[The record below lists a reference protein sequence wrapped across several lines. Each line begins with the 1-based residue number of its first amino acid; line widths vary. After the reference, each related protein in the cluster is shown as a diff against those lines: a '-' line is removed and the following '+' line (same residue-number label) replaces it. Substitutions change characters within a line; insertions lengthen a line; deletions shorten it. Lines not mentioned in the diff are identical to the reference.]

1 MPTGDAG
8 KIRFA
13 PSGAIYIAPTGGAL
27 VLPDEVGDGETAPT
41 GYKALGYVS
50 ENGVTLTPSIATT
63 PLPAWQSAAPVL
75 YNVESAA
82 FQVQATLL
90 ETSKLVTETFFGAP
104 WVEVM
109 EDVAGVPTSTGVYKL
124 NLASNPELAEFS
136 LVVDWKQKGHLWRVV
151 IERGMVNERGAI
163 TLQRTQP
170 GQYELTID
178 AMDNAGN
185 LAYVLT
191 NEAMTDTP

>member
-1 MPTGDAG
+1 MANDAS

-13 PSGAIYIAPTGGAL
+13 PSGAIFIAPTGGTL
-27 VLPDEVGDGETAPT
+27 VLPTEVGDGETAPT

-50 ENGVTLTPSIATT
+50 ENGVTLTPSIQTT

-75 YNVESAA
+75 YNVEGAS

-90 ETSKLVTETFFGAP
+90 ESSKLVTETFFGAA
-104 WVEVM
+104 WSEVM
-109 EDVAGVPTSTGVYKL
+109 EDEGGTPTATGVYRL
-124 NLASNPELAEFS
+124 DLDSTPELQEFS
-136 LVVDWKQKGHLWRVV
+136 LVVDWKQKDHNWRVV
-151 IERGMVNERGAI
+151 ITRGMINERGAI

-178 AMDNAGN
+178 AMDASGK

-191 NEAMTDTP
+191 DENMAS